1 MEKAEEGSSGT
12 DARMWK
18 CTCRGTAAGPRSKV
32 NCIVQKKGLRADLAA
47 GSLVTSPLDAPFF
60 VHHLCF
66 PSKPTE
72 QKKVRNYK
80 RTLPSLGL
88 NFAADQKRARVGS
101 AAVTPGRA
109 C

>member
-1 MEKAEEGSSGT
+1 MERTRACGNARAEALQQVPDQKS
-12 DARMWK
+12 
-18 CTCRGTAAGPRSKV
+18 TALFK
-32 NCIVQKKGLRADLAA
+32 KKGLRADLAA
-47 GSLVTSPLDAPFF
+47 GSLVTSPLDAPVF